1 MSLVLKCTPNRNVL
15 FKGTSTLLLGS
26 RLVTVSKAVPQLS
39 SVWILHR
46 CVHGMIWN
54 CLLGMSHMLLSLES
68 EIYPNRTTFG
78 VLVSQPSG
86 AIFGKQWKCVIQ
98 DGDFPMR
105 AWPLVLVF
113 CSTSRL
119 PMTITSLLYIPLHQE
134 LSCLPHFLNWKP
146 AETVSQI

>member
-1 MSLVLKCTPNRNVL
+1 MDPPQVCAWHDMKLP
-15 FKGTSTLLLGS
+15 FGD
-26 RLVTVSKAVPQLS
+26 VSYAVKP
-39 SVWILHR
+39 
-46 CVHGMIWN
+46 
-54 CLLGMSHMLLSLES
+54 ES

-134 LSCLPHFLNWKP
+134 LSCLPHFLN
-146 AETVSQI
+146 